1 MGNLPSHTD
10 IVVIGSGLTGLT
22 AALTAAEGGATVLL
36 FEKMRSMG
44 GSSNFPEGMFGVETE
59 MQRQDSIGITR
70 DEAFKKIMEYTHWR
84 ANPRLV
90 RTFVNE
96 SADTIAWLQ
105 RQGVE
110 FVGPKANWEDSPRTW
125 HVLKGPPDG
134 RGGPMIKALAVRARE
149 NGVDIRLAAPVR
161 RILKERG
168 AIKGVSAKE
177 NGVEVEIAAKAVVIG
192 TGGYANN
199 REWIKKYTGYELER
213 NLFPLGNV
221 GKTGDG
227 IRMAWEVGAAEEG
240 MGLLQF
246 LRVGPLLGPGVKFM
260 QQLECVAMQPNLYV
274 NQRGERYC
282 DESMTPNFAFNGN
295 ALARLREKYSYSIFD
310 DEVKQDMI
318 DKGVVI
324 GMGMVR
330 PPGTRFFELDEE
342 LKEMLE
348 KGNPN
353 IFVANSVE
361 ELAGKTGINPD
372 TLKATLDE
380 YNRYC
385 EKGHDELFAKDRK
398 YLRPLKGPRFY
409 AVKSYMAFLGTL
421 GGIKI
426 NHRMEV
432 VDKEEVPI
440 PGLYAGGLDAGGMY
454 GDSYDVIMSGGTSAF
469 AANSGRIAGKNA
481 LKYFRGRGASR

>member
-1 MGNLPSHTD
+1 VKEIMKETD
-10 IVVIGSGLTGLT
+10 VVAIGSGLTGLT
-22 AALTAAEGGATVLL
+22 AALTAAEGGARVVL
-36 FEKMRSMG
+36 FEKMRSLG
-44 GSSNFPEGMFGVETE
+44 GSSNFPEGMFAVESE
-59 MQRQDSIGITR
+59 MQRQECIGITR
-70 DEAFKKIMEYTHWR
+70 DGAFKKIMEYSHWR

-90 RTFVNE
+90 RIFVNE

-125 HVLKGPPDG
+125 HILKGPPDG

-149 NGVDIRLAAPVR
+149 LGVDIRLATPVR

-168 AIKGVSAKE
+168 ATTGVIAEENGEECEVSAK
-177 NGVEVEIAAKAVVIG
+177 AVIIG

-199 REWIKKYTGYELER
+199 KEWIKKYSGCELER
-213 NLFPLGNV
+213 NLFPLGNID
-221 GKTGDG
+221 KTGDG

-240 MGLLQF
+240 IGLIQY

-274 NQRGERYC
+274 NQAGERYC
-282 DESMTPNFAFNGN
+282 DESMTPNFAFDGN
-295 ALARLREKYSYSIFD
+295 ALTRLKEKYSYSIFD
-310 DEVKQDMI
+310 DGVKRHMME
-318 DKGVVI
+318 KGVVI

-330 PPGTRFFELDEE
+330 PPGTRFLEVDEE
-342 LKEMLE
+342 LKDMVE

-353 IFVANSVE
+353 IFVAGSIE
-361 ELAGKTGINPD
+361 ELAGKMGINPSN
-372 TLKATLDE
+372 LKATLAE
-380 YNRYC
+380 YNSYC
-385 EKGHDELFAKDRK
+385 EQGRDELFAKDRK

-409 AVKSYMAFLGTL
+409 AVKSYLAFLGTL

-432 VDKEEVPI
+432 VDKEDSPI
-440 PGLYAGGLDAGGMY
+440 PGLYAGGLDAGGLY
-454 GDSYDVIMSGGTSAF
+454 GDSYDVIMSGSTSAF
-469 AANSGRIAGKNA
+469 AANSGRIAGRNA
-481 LKYFRGRGASR
+481 LKYIGR

>member
-1 MGNLPSHTD
+1 VEEIMRETD
-10 IVVIGSGLTGLT
+10 VVIIGSGLTGLA
-22 AALTAAEGGATVLL
+22 AALTAAEGGARVIL
-36 FEKMRSMG
+36 FEKMRSLG
-44 GSSNFPEGMFGVETE
+44 GSSNFPEGMFAVESE

-70 DEAFKKIMEYTHWR
+70 DEAFKKIMEYSHWR

-90 RTFVNE
+90 RAFVDE

-105 RQGVE
+105 GQGVE
-110 FVGPKANWEDSPRTW
+110 FIGPRANWEDSPRTW
-125 HVLKGPPDG
+125 HILKGPPDG

-149 NGVDIRLAAPVR
+149 RGVDIRLAAPVR

-168 AIKGVSAKE
+168 EITGVIAEE
-177 NGVEVEIAAKAVVIG
+177 NGEELEITARVAVIG

-199 REWIKKYTGYELER
+199 KEWIKKYTGYELER

-221 GKTGDG
+221 DKTGDG

-240 MGLLQF
+240 MGLLQC

-274 NQRGERYC
+274 NQAGERYC
-282 DESMTPNFAFNGN
+282 DESMTPNFTFDGN
-295 ALARLREKYSYSIFD
+295 ALARTKEKYSFSIFD
-310 DEVKQDMI
+310 DGVKQDMML
-318 DKGVVI
+318 KGVVM

-330 PPGTRFFELDEE
+330 PPGTRFLELDEE
-342 LKEMLE
+342 LKEMVD

-353 IFVANSVE
+353 IFGANSAE
-361 ELAGKTGINPD
+361 ELAGKMGIGPD

-380 YNRYC
+380 YNGYC
-385 EKGHDELFAKDRK
+385 EKGHDDLFAKDRK

-432 VDKEEVPI
+432 VDKEDEPI
-440 PGLYAGGLDAGGMY
+440 PGLYAGGLDAGGLY

-469 AANSGRIAGKNA
+469 AANSGRIAGRNA
-481 LKYFRGRGASR
+481 LAYLKG

>member
-1 MGNLPSHTD
+1 MKEIVRETD

-22 AALTAAEGGATVLL
+22 AALTAAEGGAKVILL
-36 FEKMRSMG
+36 EKMRSLG
-44 GSSNFPEGMFGVETE
+44 GSSNFPEGMFAVETE
-59 MQRQDSIGITR
+59 MQRQDSVGITR
-70 DEAFKKIMEYTHWR
+70 DEAFKKIMEYSHWR

-90 RTFVNE
+90 RVFVDE
-96 SADTIAWLQ
+96 SANTIAWLQ
-105 RQGVE
+105 QQGVE
-110 FVGPKANWEDSPRTW
+110 FIGPKANWENSPRTW

-134 RGGPMIKALAVRARE
+134 RGGPMIRALAVRARDL
-149 NGVDIRLAAPVR
+149 GVDIRLAAPVR
-161 RILKERG
+161 SILKGHDAIRG
-168 AIKGVSAKE
+168 VIAEEDGEES
-177 NGVEVEIAAKAVVIG
+177 EIAARAVVIG

-199 REWIKKYTGYELER
+199 KEWIKKYAGYELGR

-221 GKTGDG
+221 DKTGDG

-240 MGLLQF
+240 MGLLQY

-274 NQRGERYC
+274 NQAGDRYC
-282 DESMTPNFAFNGN
+282 DESMAPNFAFDGN
-295 ALARLREKYSYSIFD
+295 ALARLKEKHSYSIFD
-310 DEVKQDMI
+310 DGIKRDMVER
-318 DKGVVI
+318 GVVI
-324 GMGMVR
+324 GLGMVR
-330 PPGTRFFELDEE
+330 APGTKFLELDEE
-342 LKEMLE
+342 LKEMVE

-353 IFVANSVE
+353 IFVANSIE
-361 ELAGKTGINPD
+361 ELAGRMGVNPD
-372 TLKATLDE
+372 ALKATLDE
-380 YNRYC
+380 YNGYC
-385 EKGHDELFAKDRK
+385 EKGHDDLFAKDRK

-432 VDKEEVPI
+432 VDKEDVPI

-469 AANSGRIAGKNA
+469 AANSGRIAGRNA
-481 LKYFRGRGASR
+481 LAYLST